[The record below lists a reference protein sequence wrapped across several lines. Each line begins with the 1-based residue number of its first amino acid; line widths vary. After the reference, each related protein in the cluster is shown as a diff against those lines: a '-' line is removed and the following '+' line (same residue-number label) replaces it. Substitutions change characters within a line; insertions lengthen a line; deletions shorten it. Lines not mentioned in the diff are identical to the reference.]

1 MRISLAC
8 HRKTLFDEDRRL
20 LGADGVAAGRILDA
34 VTGSKPGFAHGIDA
48 VDAGAVG
55 TAGVA
60 IGEPSLLRHHQRLD
74 HLFERVAR
82 FHRQAVEL
90 VAVGGGDCAVECRET
105 VVRADDLFGQA
116 KRSGAGETR
125 IGRCRGG
132 NERAKRQNEP
142 SSSGDDPYHAAAAR
156 KARSTITPSS
166 LLR

>member
-60 IGEPSLLRHHQRLD
+60 MVSQAFCVITKDWTTSSSASPDSTGRPSNLLR
-74 HLFERVAR
+74 
-82 FHRQAVEL
+82 
-90 VAVGGGDCAVECRET
+90 
-105 VVRADDLFGQA
+105 
-116 KRSGAGETR
+116 
-125 IGRCRGG
+125 
-132 NERAKRQNEP
+132 
-142 SSSGDDPYHAAAAR
+142 
-156 KARSTITPSS
+156 
-166 LLR
+166 